1 MNNSAQNTAYISVVI
16 ACYNGIKYIPEQL
29 DTIRTQTLP
38 PDEVIIADDGSSD
51 GTYEFCA
58 DYIARLKLT
67 GWRVY
72 QNPQNTGLQKN
83 FRSLLAECT
92 GEYVFTSD
100 QDDIWMPDKIASMV
114 SVMKDNPQISLLT
127 SNYVPLVNGKPAK
140 VYMKYIERDD
150 GSVIP
155 LRLHDSGLANLRPG
169 CTFCFR
175 HRLLEKFS
183 VMDIDDA
190 LHDAMLWKYAI
201 VSDSLYLLNRQL
213 MYWRRHE
220 HAATGV
226 AFSGKPDIYTRIRDA
241 YGAEEFHRKFID
253 AAEGLDIPPANIK
266 FMNEIIDFSRRRAHM
281 LEKRSLLRTVI
292 FVMLNMRYYPTLR
305 NALSD
310 IYAMIFLK

>member
-1 MNNSAQNTAYISVVI
+1 MNTTKDSISVAL
-16 ACYNGIKYIPEQL
+16 ACYNGIDYISEQL

-38 PDEVIIADDGSSD
+38 PDEVIIADDCSSD

-58 DYIARLKLT
+58 DYIARYSLT

-72 QNPQNTGLQKN
+72 RNAHNTGPQKN
-83 FRSLLAECT
+83 FRAVLAECS
-92 GEYVFTSD
+92 GEYIFTCD

-114 SVMKDNPQISLLT
+114 SIMKEHPQISLLT
-127 SNYVPLVNGKPAK
+127 SNYIPLVSGKPAK
-140 VYMKYIERDD
+140 VHMKYIDRDD

-155 LRLHDSGLANLRPG
+155 LRLQVSGLANLRPG

-175 HRLLEKFS
+175 HKLLEKFS
-183 VMDIDDA
+183 VMDIDEA

-220 HAATGV
+220 HVATGV
-226 AFSGKPDIYTRIRDA
+226 DFSGRPDVDTRIRDA
-241 YGAEEFHRKFID
+241 YGSEEFHRKFMD
-253 AAEGLDIPPANIK
+253 NAEGLDIPPANVRYMEK
-266 FMNEIIDFSRRRAHM
+266 IIAFSYRRAHM
-281 LEKRSLLRTVI
+281 LEKRSILRTVI
-292 FVMLNMRYYPTLR
+292 FVLMNMNYYPTLR